1 MAGVAV
7 DVALEQHGPLA
18 AAGVLDGALHGLVD
32 GQHVGAVHDDAL
44 NAVALCALRQR
55 GGGAGGVD
63 VGGDGELVVLD
74 EIDDGEL
81 PDGRHIDALMEAALV
96 GCAVAEERNGHRTV
110 VVDLGCQRRAG
121 GQRNAAADDAVR
133 AEQAALDLRD
143 VHGAAAAVAE
153 ATLLAVEL
161 RERVLQIVALHDA
174 VAVAAVAGRDIVGGL
189 EGHVG
194 AHDGAFFAEADV
206 DVALDLTLEAALHG
220 ALLKFADLPKVFQH
234 LQKEFLFIGCHCIT
248 S

>member
-1 MAGVAV
+1 M
-7 DVALEQHGPLA
+7 
-18 AAGVLDGALHGLVD
+18 LDGALHGLVD

-63 VGGDGELVVLD
+63 VGGDCELVVLD

-96 GCAVAEERNGHRTV
+96 GCAVAEERNGHRAV
-110 VVDLGCQRRAG
+110 VANFGRQRRAS

-153 ATLLAVEL
+153 AALLAVEL
-161 RERVLQIVALHDA
+161 RERVLQIVALHD
-174 VAVAAVAGRDIVGGL
+174 AVAAVAGRDIVGGL